1 MDRVMK
7 RVFVTDCE
15 GPLTKNDNAAEM
27 AEAFLPQGAEFF
39 SKVSLYDDYLAEI
52 AHKPGYKAGD
62 TLRLILPFFKAF
74 GIDDRTMVKFSRR
87 NIQVIPHVQEALNKL
102 TSIAPCYIVST
113 SYTPYI
119 KAVCDALAFPLDKTF
134 STEVNI
140 DSFAISQSDK
150 ATVKSLYSRIMDLS
164 AFSVPLGA
172 TSIEDLTPASRETV
186 RHLDDIFWQEMPRLA
201 INELLVRINPI
212 GGREKAVAI
221 EKIVRVEG
229 CQLKDIIYF
238 GDSITD
244 IHAFRLVREGGGL
257 AVSFNGNDWAVRE
270 ASLAVTAS
278 NALPIAFIGS
288 MFLEHGIETFEDL
301 LVTNLNENN
310 LSDVTRHSIKVRKS
324 VRTEK
329 IGSLG

>member
-1 MDRVMK
+1 MNRGVK

-15 GPLTKNDNAAEM
+15 GPLTKNDNAAEL

-52 AHKPGYKAGD
+52 AHKPDYKAGD

-74 GIDDRTMVKFSRR
+74 GVDDRTMVKFSRR

-134 STEVNI
+134 STEVYI
-140 DSFAISQSDK
+140 DSFTISQNDK
-150 ATVKSLYSRIMDLS
+150 AAVKDLYSRIMDS
-164 AFSVPLGA
+164 PAFSLSQGA
-172 TSIEDLTPASRETV
+172 TSIEDLTPDSRDTV
-186 RHLDDIFWQEMPRLA
+186 KLLDNIFWQEMPKLA
-201 INELLVRINPI
+201 INELLVRINPV
-212 GGREKAVAI
+212 GGREKAIAI
-221 EKIVRVEG
+221 EKIVHVEG
-229 CQLKDIIYF
+229 RQLKDVIYV

-288 MFLEHGIETFEDL
+288 MFLEHGIETLEDL
-301 LVTNLNENN
+301 LVTNLNQNN
-310 LSDVTRHSIKVRKS
+310 LSDVTRHSVRVRKS
-324 VRTEK
+324 VRSEK
-329 IGSLG
+329 IGALG